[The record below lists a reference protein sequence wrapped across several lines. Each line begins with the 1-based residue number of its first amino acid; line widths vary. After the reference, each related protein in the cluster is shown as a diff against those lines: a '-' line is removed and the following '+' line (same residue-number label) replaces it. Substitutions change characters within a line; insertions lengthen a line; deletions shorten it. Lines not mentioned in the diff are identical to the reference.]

1 LDKLKSSIIC
11 CYYNEI
17 NLIQTKLIS
26 FIDFIKKEK
35 LDTEIIIVD
44 NNSNDGTTK
53 FLTELSQNKDYQD
66 IKYIFNTSNLGKGG
80 SIKKACAIASG
91 KLACIFDIDEYS
103 YVDLLSGI
111 SYFDNHNIDLLIGSR
126 ILKNKKF
133 LYKKNLYGVIALTS
147 LINKLFNLN
156 LTDSAGATKI
166 FKLDSYNLTTIHTS
180 GFNFEFELICKF
192 ARKNFIINEY
202 PNDYNPRTY
211 AQGKKI
217 SPLKD
222 GTKILITIIKSYFI

>member
-1 LDKLKSSIIC
+1 LKASIIC

-17 NLIQTKLIS
+17 NLVKTKLLS
-26 FIDFIKKEK
+26 FIDFIKKER

-44 NNSNDGTTK
+44 NNSNDGTTD
-53 FLTELSQNKDYQD
+53 FLTELSQKESYQD
-66 IKYIFNTSNLGKGG
+66 IKFIFNSSNLGKGG

-91 KLACIFDIDEYS
+91 KLACVFDIDEYS
-103 YVDLLSGI
+103 YGDLVFGI
-111 SYFDNHNIDLLIGSR
+111 RYFDNHEVDLLIGSR

-133 LYKKNLYGVIALTS
+133 IYKRNLYGVIALTI

-156 LTDSAGATKI
+156 LTDAAGATKI
-166 FKLDSYNLTTIHTS
+166 FKLEPYNLTIIHTS

-192 ARKNFIINEY
+192 AKKKFIINEY
-202 PNDYNPRTY
+202 PNEYDPRTY

-217 SPLKD
+217 SPFKD
-222 GTKILITIIKSYFI
+222 GVRILITIVKSYFI

>member
-1 LDKLKSSIIC
+1 MKTSIIC

-17 NLIQTKLIS
+17 NLIKTKLIL
-26 FIDFIKKEK
+26 FIDFIKKTK
-35 LDTEIIIVD
+35 IDTEIIIVD
-44 NNSNDGTTK
+44 NNSNDGTTE
-53 FLTELSQNKDYQD
+53 FLTELSHNKDYQE
-66 IKYIFNTSNLGKGG
+66 IKYIFNSNNLGKGG

-103 YVDLLSGI
+103 YDDLLSGLR
-111 SYFDNHNIDLLIGSR
+111 YFDNHNVDLLIGSR

-133 LYKKNLYGVIALTS
+133 IYKKNLYGVIALTS
-147 LINKLFNLN
+147 LINRLFDLN

-166 FKLDSYNLTTIHTS
+166 FKLESYKSTTIHTS

-192 ARKNFIINEY
+192 ARKKFIISEY

-217 SPLKD
+217 RPLKD